1 MNISPE
7 AACGTCTC
15 GSRWHVTAIC
25 EPGLTL
31 EDCRLFEKLKLNKLD
46 LKEHEYLFDSD
57 IDNYAKFHT
66 NFDYFTSHDFHN
78 LVSKDLKSKDKNCS
92 FSLLHTNIQSLLKNK
107 DSLELLCNELD
118 YEFAAIALTETW
130 HNKSNKTLFNDE
142 NLSIPGYQSY
152 FGQTSETK
160 CGGSGFFISENLK
173 VTTRTKLNKAF
184 KNDDCEF
191 DAFCIEVENQKGSNI
206 ILASIYNHPRKNPTE
221 FLNYLDSTLKRIM
234 KENKTI
240 LISGDFNIDLLCFED
255 NVFAENFV
263 ILMFSNFFQPLILQP
278 TRYIDN
284 ARPTLIDNIFIN
296 SINIKIKSGNLIS
309 KISDH
314 MPNFAILDL
323 EIVKNRRDDVVKR
336 NIKNLDE
343 DKFLNDLKST
353 DFSFVINSVSTLEDK
368 YSFFHNKFL
377 SIVDKHAPLE
387 KLSKRQQKRKL
398 KPWITN
404 GILKSIKVKNNLY
417 KKFLKSND
425 KFWYQRYKYY
435 RDMLNHLIR
444 KSKRNHYNNYF
455 ESFNNNSKKIWK
467 GINELIIR
475 SKRNNTEKIQLKIN
489 NNTIRDNKMISNHF
503 NSYFTSIA
511 GNLVDKL
518 GAITS
523 NYTNYL
529 KNPNP
534 KTCFVNP
541 VVSTEV
547 SIIHDLDETSQAI
560 LRPVSTSA
568 KLVARP
574 ASSRSPVLLVS
585 FQ

>member
-1 MNISPE
+1 MFSISKCVKLFQAVTSSDMGFNRKCNVCDKIIRDVKKATPCNDCKHLIHRNCSGLQLWQITDTIKILNLWCCMTCWRSRFPFCDIDNHE
-7 AACGTCTC
+7 LLSLSFNSNSNCTC
-15 GSRWHVTAIC
+15 EGKQV
-25 EPGLTL
+25 TL
-31 EDCRLFEKLKLNKLD
+31 EDCRLFEQLKLNKLD
-46 LKEHEYLFDSD
+46 LKEHEHLFDSD
-57 IDNYAKFHT
+57 IDTYAKFHT

-78 LVSKDLKSKDKNCS
+78 LVSKDLKSKDKNCL

-107 DSLELLCNELD
+107 DALELLCNELD

-130 HNKSNKTLFNDE
+130 HNKSNNTLFNDD

-152 FGQTSETK
+152 CGQKSETK
-160 CGGSGFFISENLK
+160 CGGSGFCISENVK
-173 VTTRTKLNKAF
+173 VITRAKRNKAF

-191 DAFCIEVENQKGSNI
+191 DAFWIEIENQKGSNS

-221 FLNYLDSTLKRIM
+221 FLNYLDSTVKRIM

-240 LISGDFNIDLLCFED
+240 LISGDFNIDLLCFEK
-255 NVFAENFV
+255 NVYAENFV
-263 ILMFSNFFQPLILQP
+263 NLMFSNFFQPLILQP
-278 TRYIDN
+278 TRYTDN
-284 ARPTLIDNIFIN
+284 ACPTLIDNIFIN

-309 KISDH
+309 NISDH

-343 DKFLNDLKST
+343 DKFLNELKST
-353 DFSFVINSVSTLEDK
+353 DFSFIINSVSTLEDK

-404 GILKSIKVKNNLY
+404 GILKLIKVKNNLY
-417 KKFLKSND
+417 KKIFKSND

-455 ESFNNNSKKIWK
+455 ESVKNNSKKYGK
-467 GINELIIR
+467 
-475 SKRNNTEKIQLKIN
+475 
-489 NNTIRDNKMISNHF
+489 
-503 NSYFTSIA
+503 
-511 GNLVDKL
+511 V
-518 GAITS
+518 
-523 NYTNYL
+523 
-529 KNPNP
+529 
-534 KTCFVNP
+534 
-541 VVSTEV
+541 
-547 SIIHDLDETSQAI
+547 
-560 LRPVSTSA
+560 
-568 KLVARP
+568 
-574 ASSRSPVLLVS
+574 
-585 FQ
+585 